1 MTQAIETQEADFAPV
16 KDAANTIPWRYLAA
30 AEHQA
35 ELRDATGN
43 LVQAQSYGTE
53 FSVTPDADTAAN
65 SGTMTLLIE
74 PPATAT
80 VLTLRGETVA
90 TSNWTPPAGQEQPG
104 AAFDRLALVAQQL
117 TRELANT
124 LRVRAGGTIVEG
136 NEGDMLTFD
145 ASGKLIPTV
154 GPLTGITASAAA
166 AQVLDDPTFTDML
179 TTLGFSTF
187 FKTLIGVATAS
198 GVLGNLG
205 VSAFIET
212 LFDDADDVEAR
223 ATLGLV
229 LTSVADFRAATVD
242 RVLEA
247 KTYWD
252 AKTEVALVES
262 GGNVAVDMAT
272 GETFKLDPITGNP
285 NFTNPTNVKVGQ
297 RGHFRIVQDGTGGWV
312 PTFSANY
319 YQGGLTKLVVDTSPA
334 AETVVYYYT
343 ATATR
348 IELSST
354 PGIVDYVDRLTAGA
368 DAVGAIAFLGVAQA
382 ANLGRNIAFGSTL
395 AGSRL
400 FPATVFG
407 TFSINNNQ
415 QVVNTSGSAMTG
427 TWRCLGWLQDPGGTA
442 GEDAATLWT
451 RTV

>member
-1 MTQAIETQEADFAPV
+1 M
-16 KDAANTIPWRYLAA
+16 
-30 AEHQA
+30 
-35 ELRDATGN
+35 
-43 LVQAQSYGTE
+43 
-53 FSVTPDADTAAN
+53 
-65 SGTMTLLIE
+65 
-74 PPATAT
+74 
-80 VLTLRGETVA
+80 
-90 TSNWTPPAGQEQPG
+90 
-104 AAFDRLALVAQQL
+104 
-117 TRELANT
+117 
-124 LRVRAGGTIVEG
+124 RAGGTIVEG
-136 NEGDMLTFD
+136 NEGEMLTFD
-145 ASGKLIPTV
+145 AAGKLIPTV
-154 GPLTGITASAAA
+154 GPITGITASSAGAAL
-166 AQVLDDPTFTDML
+166 VDDLTFGDML
-179 TTLGFSTF
+179 TTLGFSSF

-252 AKTEVALVES
+252 AKAEVALVES
-262 GGNVAVDMAT
+262 GGNVAVDMAA

-334 AETVVYYYT
+334 GESAAAETVIYYYT

-368 DAVGAIAFLGVAQA
+368 DAVGAIAFLGVAEA
-382 ANLGRNIAFGSTL
+382 ANLGGGIAFGSTL
-395 AGSRL
+395 AGSNL
-400 FPATVFG
+400 FPASVFG
-407 TFSINNNQ
+407 TRDVSSNR

-442 GEDAATLWT
+442 GADAATLWT